1 MVLSPLTWGTSALCA
16 SAVVI
21 LQKRRL
27 GAHQRL
33 VVVDAGSGSTR
44 CVCLGSRR
52 CDGEVRVVAGPE
64 RVPLRLG
71 DALKPG
77 GDVDGWAGAVAAAC
91 DGLAGARVPVYVRGT
106 AGARDALKAR
116 GDKDLGAASRDVEA
130 ILRGKRGGLSFAV
143 LDGRAEARLELAA
156 VRFVRP
162 GAGLFAGGGKSVQ
175 VASSP
180 EDARSF
186 AIDSFAG
193 HELVRKHGA
202 AAGARMHDWA
212 VRRVVANEL
221 ARDGGFAR
229 LDGAF
234 STIELVS
241 NTLERAAAAGGGAAV
256 RGPLARDAARDAVA
270 AYRARLEKS
279 LNPNPN
285 VSARGNDDAEAVKQ
299 LVYAV
304 QVAALLELLFE
315 KTASFEVLPFKGT
328 AATPTT
334 NWALGLYLEQREAGL
349 PP

>member
-27 GAHQRL
+27 GAHKRL

-44 CVCLGSRR
+44 PAATST
-52 CDGEVRVVAGPE
+52 AGPAPSRPPATGSLE
-64 RVPLRLG
+64 RCVP
-71 DALKPG
+71 
-77 GDVDGWAGAVAAAC
+77 
-91 DGLAGARVPVYVRGT
+91 YVLGT
-106 AGARDALKAR
+106 AGGDALKAR
-116 GDKDLGAASRDVEA
+116 GDRDLGAASRDVEA
-130 ILRGKRGGLSFAV
+130 VLRGKRGGLSFAV

-270 AYRARLEKS
+270 AYRARLEKA

>member
-27 GAHQRL
+27 GAHKRL

-52 CDGEVRVVAGPE
+52 CDGER
-64 RVPLRLG
+64 
-71 DALKPG
+71 DA
-77 GDVDGWAGAVAAAC
+77 
-91 DGLAGARVPVYVRGT
+91 AR
-106 AGARDALKAR
+106 ALKAR
-116 GDKDLGAASRDVEA
+116 GDRDLGAASRDVEA
-130 ILRGKRGGLSFAV
+130 VLRGKRGGLSFAV

-270 AYRARLEKS
+270 AYRARLEKA

-349 PP
+349 PPPKTCPRADGEPEMGLPPPFLVRRDAAARVFV

>member
-27 GAHQRL
+27 GAHKRL

-91 DGLAGARVPVYVRGT
+91 DGLARGHARGT

-116 GDKDLGAASRDVEA
+116 GDRDLGAASRDVEA
-130 ILRGKRGGLSFAV
+130 VLRGKRGGLSFAV

-234 STIELVS
+234 STIELV
-241 NTLERAAAAGGGAAV
+241 
-256 RGPLARDAARDAVA
+256 
-270 AYRARLEKS
+270 ARLEKA